1 MQIILSTAHPAK
13 FKDTVMN
20 LLKNDNFVTDKVK
33 SIMNMKEEMIILE
46 NDVNMVKK
54 LLKEQIA

>member
-1 MQIILSTAHPAK
+1 
-13 FKDTVMN
+13 MN
-20 LLKNDNFVTDKVK
+20 LLNNDNFVTDKVK

-54 LLKEQIA
+54 LLREQIA

>member
-1 MQIILSTAHPAK
+1 
-13 FKDTVMN
+13 MN

-54 LLKEQIA
+54 LLREQIT

>member
-1 MQIILSTAHPAK
+1 
-13 FKDTVMN
+13 MN

-54 LLKEQIA
+54 LLREQIA

>member
-1 MQIILSTAHPAK
+1 
-13 FKDTVMN
+13 MN
-20 LLKNDNFVTDKVK
+20 LLNNDNFVTDKVK

-54 LLKEQIA
+54 LLMEQIAWDLYWYLSGWY